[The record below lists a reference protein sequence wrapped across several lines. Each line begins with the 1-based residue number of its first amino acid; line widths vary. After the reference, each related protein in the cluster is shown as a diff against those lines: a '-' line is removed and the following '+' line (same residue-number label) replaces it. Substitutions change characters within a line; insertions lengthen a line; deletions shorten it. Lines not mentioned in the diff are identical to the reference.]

1 MTTFNTWLNTFIAEK
16 NIDTDITLE
25 VEGGVFGTNFIPV
38 KVVIDEIK
46 RANKEE
52 QQQIKNTLVKI
63 DFLNGDVLHFL
74 QHLAKALAI

>member
-1 MTTFNTWLNTFIAEK
+1 MTTFNTWLNTFIEEK